1 MENKVFHISFR
12 CYYPSGEPCNKQ
24 QDLKLSEIPRWI
36 DAYKFTH
43 PNCTAIT
50 VKVWFNDTV

>member
-1 MENKVFHISFR
+1 MNAHMSFK
-12 CYYPSGEPCNKQ
+12 CYYLDGDPCLHYR
-24 QDLKLSEIPRWI
+24 DMPMEDIPKWI

-50 VKVWFNDTV
+50 VKVWFNDKEERT

>member
-1 MENKVFHISFR
+1 MTMHMSFK
-12 CYYPSGEPCNKQ
+12 CYYQDGDPCLHYR
-24 QDLKLSEIPRWI
+24 DMPMEDIPKWI

-50 VKVWFNDTV
+50 VKVWF